1 MISPLPS
8 YDDELLNSAYA
19 NVSLIADKTWTFDP
33 EDPFRKLNHS
43 LWIQSCEVTA
53 KYEEYGDYRPRLVRD
68 VISESRLAKYGNY
81 EYDEQHERMYRP
93 DDGKSSGSVP
103 RHFRSATEAVEPWML
118 PEVQEHFARLISPSC
133 TRLHREPSAIQ
144 ILKCNAA
151 RRDNEAVA
159 CSNFQSDW
167 NESSKKRR
175 QKTSPKGSRKIGLR
189 DELPSAYK
197 SDEGGKAIKMFARH
211 RRYIV
216 ETAAEMQL
224 QFRIESDT
232 VRDIWNPEK
241 FQQQQQQQ
249 QQQKQQQQLQQLQ
262 QQQQQQQQ
270 RCHQQSQQSHV
281 ARQTHPVAQHH
292 QFYCA
297 LQYQPLI
304 LRAEYQRKPL
314 LSPSP
319 LPPPPLSLPPVLSAE
334 VPEFFPKSNLPPI
347 AYSLNNGK
355 ERKACQLRY
364 FPSLNDRNY
373 QNDYNRSQQET
384 AATVFPNTK
393 MSILPATE
401 TNMFRS
407 PQEWIQRM
415 APPVQLQLTASSSS
429 PLSICTPLQPIH
441 DAAIAHRPLQM
452 YEKFLPYTQPSTTP
466 IPVYQRPVELYQE
479 PMLKRKSQG
488 VDFNNLILLTKNSIK
503 TRRGYTKPTVQQ
515 PFLLE
520 SRQSLK
526 TSSHNVQV
534 QWFDKDHCAKKTKEV
549 TVNALVSELRSFE
562 EKYEYCREAD
572 TGWRTAA
579 ESQPQCQQRM
589 SETSFQLKGRIFENE
604 SSRCGSKDRFF
615 GNESSR
621 YRPTDTEEKD
631 KRTKRPLY
639 RDVLANASNEAILDN
654 VFEKRYDELEQQA
667 MEQYRNSEESLAL
680 KYQELERQAME
691 QYRNSNTGD
700 ENRSMDQDCT
710 DGQRC
715 SEYGHCSPV
724 KRHAGRKGS
733 CFPPITLLKP
743 KGKSLPNVC
752 HGSSLNDSNHQ
763 TAIASRSLSALTDGS
778 SKKSKNICK
787 GASGDKIDTS
797 VSVRASSKRLILMSP
812 FERKSDA
819 KQIMKTT
826 ELRSICSF
834 SQTRKNV
841 LDYYRTSEIA
851 QNGSGDENITI
862 IQSPS
867 TEVWLSEFWTT

>member
-8 YDDELLNSAYA
+8 YDELLNSAYA
-19 NVSLIADKTWTFDP
+19 NISLIADKTWTFDP

-43 LWIQSCEVTA
+43 LWIQSCEIIA

-81 EYDEQHERMYRP
+81 EYDEQHERTYRP

-103 RHFRSATEAVEPWML
+103 CHFRSATEAVEPWML
-118 PEVQEHFARLISPSC
+118 PEVQEHFARHENSKYNLLLRLDFNISLISTFNLQS
-133 TRLHREPSAIQ
+133 SAIQ
-144 ILKCNAA
+144 ILKSNTA
-151 RRDNEAVA
+151 RRDNETVA
-159 CSNFQSDW
+159 CSNFQLDW

-189 DELPSAYK
+189 DELLSNK
-197 SDEGGKAIKMFARH
+197 SDEGGKSIRIFARH
-211 RRYIV
+211 RRYTA

-224 QFRIESDT
+224 QFRIES
-232 VRDIWNPEK
+232 NA
-241 FQQQQQQQ
+241 
-249 QQQKQQQQLQQLQ
+249 
-262 QQQQQQQQ
+262 QQQQQQQ
-270 RCHQQSQQSHV
+270 RCHQQSQQSRT
-281 ARQTHPVAQHH
+281 ARQTQPVTQHH

-304 LRAEYQRKPL
+304 MREYQRKPL
-314 LSPSP
+314 LSSP
-319 LPPPPLSLPPVLSAE
+319 LPPPPPPPPILSAE
-334 VPEFFPKSNLPPI
+334 VPEFFPKSSLSPI
-347 AYSLNNGK
+347 AYNLNNDK
-355 ERKACQLRY
+355 ERKTCQIRY

-373 QNDYNRSQQET
+373 QNELFPYNRPQQET
-384 AATVFPNTK
+384 AATVFPVNVRLTENAR
-393 MSILPATE
+393 MSILSATE
-401 TNMFRS
+401 TNVFRS
-407 PQEWIQRM
+407 PQEWIHRV

-441 DAAIAHRPLQM
+441 DAAIVGHRPLQM
-452 YEKFLPYTQPSTTP
+452 YEKFLPCTQPSSTTP

-479 PMLKRKSQG
+479 SMLKRKNQG

-503 TRRGYTKPTVQQ
+503 TRRGHSKPLVQQ
-515 PFLLE
+515 PSLLD

-534 QWFDKDHCAKKTKEV
+534 QWFDKDHSAKKTKEV

-562 EKYEYCREAD
+562 EKYEYCRGAD
-572 TGWRTAA
+572 TSWRRVA
-579 ESQPQCQQRM
+579 ESSQDQQRL
-589 SETSFQLKGRIFENE
+589 SETSLRL
-604 SSRCGSKDRFF
+604 KDRIY

-621 YRPTDTEEKD
+621 YRALDTEED
-631 KRTKRPLY
+631 KNSKRPLY

-691 QYRNSNTGD
+691 QYRNGNTED
-700 ENRSMDQDCT
+700 EKRSMNQDCI

-724 KRHAGRKGS
+724 KRHARKKS
-733 CFPPITLLKP
+733 SYFPQITLLKP

-752 HGSSLNDSNHQ
+752 HGNGSNHQ
-763 TAIASRSLSALTDGS
+763 ATIASRSLSALTES
-778 SKKSKNICK
+778 SKESKNICK

-797 VSVRASSKRLILMSP
+797 VSVRASSKRRLILMSP
-812 FERKSDA
+812 FERKSEA
-819 KQIMKTT
+819 RQIMKAT
-826 ELRSICSF
+826 ELRNICSF
-834 SQTRKNV
+834 SQTRNNV

-862 IQSPS
+862 IQSPG
-867 TEVWLSEFWTT
+867 TEVWLSGFWTT

>member
-8 YDDELLNSAYA
+8 YDELLNSAYA
-19 NVSLIADKTWTFDP
+19 NISLIADKTWTFDP

-118 PEVQEHFARLISPSC
+118 PEVQEHFAR
-133 TRLHREPSAIQ
+133 SAIQ
-144 ILKCNAA
+144 ILKSSTA
-151 RRDNEAVA
+151 RRDNETVA
-159 CSNFQSDW
+159 CTNFQLDW
-167 NESSKKRR
+167 NESSKKRH

-189 DELPSAYK
+189 DELLSANK
-197 SDEGGKAIKMFARH
+197 SDEGGKSIRMIARH
-211 RRYIV
+211 RRYII

-224 QFRIESDT
+224 QFRIESNA
-232 VRDIWNPEK
+232 VRDIWNSEK
-241 FQQQQQQQ
+241 VQQQQQQQ
-249 QQQKQQQQLQQLQ
+249 QQHQK

-270 RCHQQSQQSHV
+270 RCHLQSQQSRTV
-281 ARQTHPVAQHH
+281 RQAQPVTQHH

-304 LRAEYQRKPL
+304 MREYQRKSL
-314 LSPSP
+314 LSPPPLQPPLPP
-319 LPPPPLSLPPVLSAE
+319 LPPPLPPPVLSAE
-334 VPEFFPKSNLPPI
+334 VPEFFPKSSLPPI
-347 AYSLNNGK
+347 TYNLNNDK
-355 ERKACQLRY
+355 ERKTYQIRY
-364 FPSLNDRNY
+364 FPSLNDRNR
-373 QNDYNRSQQET
+373 QNELFPYNRPQQET
-384 AATVFPNTK
+384 VASVFPNAR
-393 MSILPATE
+393 MSILSATE

-407 PQEWIQRM
+407 PQEWIHRV

-441 DAAIAHRPLQM
+441 DAAIGHLKYNVTLQM
-452 YEKFLPYTQPSTTP
+452 YEKFLPCTQASSTTP
-466 IPVYQRPVELYQE
+466 IPVYQRPMELYQE
-479 PMLKRKSQG
+479 PMLKRKNQG

-503 TRRGYTKPTVQQ
+503 TRRGHSKPTVQQ
-515 PFLLE
+515 PFFLD

-534 QWFDKDHCAKKTKEV
+534 QWFDKDHNVKKAKEVV

-562 EKYEYCREAD
+562 EKYEYYRGAN
-572 TGWRTAA
+572 TSWRTIA
-579 ESQPQCQQRM
+579 ESSQGQQRL
-589 SETSFQLKGRIFENE
+589 SETSFRLKDGTYGTEG
-604 SSRCGSKDRFF
+604 SSCRSKDRYF

-621 YRPTDTEEKD
+621 YRTSNADENKSS
-631 KRTKRPLY
+631 KRPLY

-680 KYQELERQAME
+680 RYQELERQAME
-691 QYRNSNTGD
+691 QYRNGNTGD
-700 ENRSMDQDCT
+700 EKRSMDQDCI

-724 KRHAGRKGS
+724 KRQ
-733 CFPPITLLKP
+733 ITLLKP

-752 HGSSLNDSNHQ
+752 HGNDSNHQ
-763 TAIASRSLSALTDGS
+763 ATIASRSLSALTDES
-778 SKKSKNICK
+778 PKESKNTCK

-797 VSVRASSKRLILMSP
+797 VSVRASSKRHLILMSP
-812 FERKSDA
+812 FKRKSEA
-819 KQIMKTT
+819 KQIMKATK
-826 ELRSICSF
+826 LQGICSF
-834 SQTRKNV
+834 SETRNNV

-867 TEVWLSEFWTT
+867 TEGIIAPII